1 MTINKT
7 ALIITKKT
15 LFSLLS
21 VAAIFTGAIGLTGC
35 HNEEST
41 LKQVVTCA
49 PQKNSGGDEY
59 FELVLGKDGKTI
71 EQATIRRYT
80 TINTLKHSKNGYTS
94 FVTKDGVTH
103 DLEKDSNDYYNTL
116 FESTMNDY
124 ENLYYMYTSQNT
136 KFSWLTYSLIENHT
150 NKTVELLISF
160 DFTDSSF
167 EFNDVTKDFL
177 RSSMPFNQL
186 YNEDEQRLEYTPGQL
201 DKLYKKV
208 KVKNSCSES
217 QKDISKTFHNKTV
230 VNLEKVKKS
239 SKK

>member
-1 MTINKT
+1 MNINKT
-7 ALIITKKT
+7 ALTTTKKT

-21 VAAIFTGAIGLTGC
+21 VAAVFTGAIGLTGC
-35 HNEEST
+35 HSEEST

-59 FELVLGKDGKTI
+59 FELVLGKDKKTI

-80 TINTLKHSKNGYTS
+80 TMNTLKYNKNGYTS
-94 FVTKDGVTH
+94 FVTEDGVTH

-167 EFNDVTKDFL
+167 EFNDVTNDFL

-186 YNEDEQRLEYTPGQL
+186 YNKDEQRLEYTPGQL
-201 DKLYKKV
+201 DKLYKKA

-217 QKDISKTFHNKTV
+217 QKDISKTLHNKTV

>member
-1 MTINKT
+1 
-7 ALIITKKT
+7 
-15 LFSLLS
+15 
-21 VAAIFTGAIGLTGC
+21 
-35 HNEEST
+35 
-41 LKQVVTCA
+41 
-49 PQKNSGGDEY
+49 
-59 FELVLGKDGKTI
+59 
-71 EQATIRRYT
+71 
-80 TINTLKHSKNGYTS
+80 
-94 FVTKDGVTH
+94 
-103 DLEKDSNDYYNTL
+103 
-116 FESTMNDY
+116 MNDY

-167 EFNDVTKDFL
+167 EFNDATKDFL

-201 DKLYKKV
+201 NKLYKKA